1 MAEGGYIAIP
11 GLSRHIS
18 GIDNIAR
25 CIWGLVISPVN
36 SIPLEIDGYRNVNKV
51 PLFVDICKNL
61 ATNYHTAIISF
72 SLIIAV

>member
-1 MAEGGYIAIP
+1 
-11 GLSRHIS
+11 
-18 GIDNIAR
+18 
-25 CIWGLVISPVN
+25 VISKVN
-36 SIPLEIDGYRNVNKV
+36 SIPLDFDGFRNVNKV